1 DRPSPAPARRLL
13 WQLIA
18 VEAVI
23 MGAVMGVSSVLSRT
37 APPVPEEIAPDA
49 TPARILTGY
58 ELPPALEGARWITM
72 WRFDWLWVAIIAFL
86 SLWYLRSV

>member
-1 DRPSPAPARRLL
+1 
-13 WQLIA
+13 
-18 VEAVI
+18 
-23 MGAVMGVSSVLSRT
+23 VLSRT

-86 SLWYLRSV
+86 SLWYLRSVWQLRRRGDRWPVLRTVAWF